1 MVPTATTMIASP
13 LESVLA
19 SLSVLKR
26 LTLPSNNSNVVGLL
40 AGVLAAIA
48 PLEVVEVGGGTL
60 TMTHR
65 SLRHSAPNAAPGASG
80 DVALLAASAVHV

>member
-40 AGVLAAIA
+40 AGVAAVA

-60 TMTHR
+60 TITHR